1 MNTSEPATRRARLL
15 VAYEGSHFSGFAI
28 NDGVRSVAGV
38 IGDALSLISRFPV
51 HITGAGR
58 TDAGVHGWGQVITC
72 DLPLDI
78 DLENLP
84 RRLTKMCAPGVV
96 VRAAEWTAPDFHA
109 RFSAYWRHYRYTV
122 FNDPVADPFLAA
134 TAWHVP
140 QELDLPLMYLACDPL
155 IGEHDFSA
163 FCRKPKPV
171 EGEKEPSMF
180 REVTQARWSEHTSER
195 GARIL
200 RFEIRANA
208 FCHQM
213 VRSIVGTLVDVGLR
227 KLTPGAMSGILRSG
241 ARTEAG
247 QVAPAHGLCLW
258 EVGYEQDVFIRPREI
273 FG

>member
-38 IGDALSLISRFPV
+38 IGDALSLIARFPV

-122 FNDPVADPFLAA
+122 LNDPVADPFLAA

-155 IGEHDFSA
+155 IG
-163 FCRKPKPV
+163 
-171 EGEKEPSMF
+171 
-180 REVTQARWSEHTSER
+180 
-195 GARIL
+195 
-200 RFEIRANA
+200 
-208 FCHQM
+208 
-213 VRSIVGTLVDVGLR
+213 
-227 KLTPGAMSGILRSG
+227 
-241 ARTEAG
+241 
-247 QVAPAHGLCLW
+247 
-258 EVGYEQDVFIRPREI
+258 
-273 FG
+273 